1 VQDPWLVTN
10 EIRRTAE
17 RAFAEIFTGDDA
29 GELSTEEAVIRRAE
43 EVLGAEIE
51 VYQGGDASWENYLA
65 LTLTVSD
72 DLLLPSKYKILI
84 RSDKKAYY
92 RTFNV
97 FHELAHILLGHPPS
111 EVQLPDTFDFAAMGV
126 TSGDSTVR
134 HAKQFV
140 FDGEDVA
147 PTRRIIEGEAEEFAR
162 LMVSLVMHPRYRS
175 GERRFG

>member
-1 VQDPWLVTN
+1 MDDPWLVNDT
-10 EIRRTAE
+10 IRQTAE
-17 RAFAEIFTGDDA
+17 RAFAEIFTEEYPGQ
-29 GELSTEEAVIRRAE
+29 LSTEEAIIQRAR

-51 VYQGGDASWENYLA
+51 VYQGGDKSWENYLA
-65 LTLTVSD
+65 LTLTVTMNV
-72 DLLLPSKYKILI
+72 LMPSKYKILI

-92 RTFNV
+92 RMFNV

-111 EVQLPDTFDFAAMGV
+111 EVQLPDTFDFESMGV
-126 TSGDSTVR
+126 TSGDSAVR

-140 FDGEDVA
+140 FDGEEVSPA
-147 PTRRIIEGEAEEFAR
+147 RRIIEGEAEEFAR